1 VNAPLLIAIAV
12 VIGVASAT
20 QSIVGFGYALLVV
33 PCLTVLLGP
42 KVAVVAST
50 AVGTALVAWNAVRW
64 RTDVRWPEA
73 LTVSLAALCAMPIGL
88 VVLTRTD
95 DQTLR
100 VVVGVTI
107 VVFTLLLWKGLTLPR
122 GRRTEVGA
130 GFTSGAL
137 ATSVGTNGPPLV
149 IAFQATAME
158 PAPFRA
164 TLQVCFLVQGAVA
177 MALFW
182 SQGLIVT
189 DIGWVLGVG
198 IPAAAIGAL
207 LGDRI
212 APRVHAGPFRSAVLV
227 LLAISGS
234 LAVASAIWA

>member
-1 VNAPLLIAIAV
+1 
-12 VIGVASAT
+12 
-20 QSIVGFGYALLVV
+20 
-33 PCLTVLLGP
+33 
-42 KVAVVAST
+42 
-50 AVGTALVAWNAVRW
+50 
-64 RTDVRWPEA
+64 
-73 LTVSLAALCAMPIGL
+73 MPIGL
-88 VVLTRTD
+88 VVLTRAD

-149 IAFQATAME
+149 IAFQATEME

-164 TLQVCFLVQGAVA
+164 TLQVCFFVQGAVA

-189 DIGWVLGVG
+189 DVGWVLGYG
-198 IPAAAIGAL
+198 LPAAAVGAL
-207 LGDRI
+207 VGDRI

-234 LAVASAIWA
+234 LAVASSIWA